1 MKELIRL
8 FHLILSYLLRPVLLW
23 VQTATLPENL
33 KEHLELTNGPVI
45 YVLPKRSIIDYLVL
59 LTACRRYQL
68 PEPDLGLDLNRN
80 RRAVCLFLE
89 KTTAIKLVRRPRPSH
104 VLLHLVRQ
112 VHEQTGE
119 KPQIVPVS
127 PFWGK
132 DPGTEEPSVF
142 KLIFNDDEDA
152 GWLQKFFIVMA
163 QGRNNKL
170 YFAKPFQI
178 NEVLESEID
187 VDNAARKIRRILRI
201 HFRRVRNTVLGRK
214 LYVREQ
220 VISRVVAGKLV
231 RYEIE
236 KESKNRPQIVRGLEM
251 KAREYARELS
261 ADQTYSIV
269 RVFELVL
276 AKLWNKLFSG
286 VDAVNVENVSR
297 LAAQNYEIVYVPTHR
312 SHLDYLLVNYTV
324 YKNGLPTPH
333 TAAGINL
340 NFFPMGWFLRRA
352 GAFFIRRSFHGNR
365 LYAAVVEEYM
375 HYLLT
380 QGYPISFFPE
390 GGRSRTG
397 RLLPLKTGM
406 LSMVVRSYLRNSE
419 RPVALVPVFLAY
431 DKVMEVKTYLTEL
444 GGANKKKESIF
455 QLLQARKLLK
465 QYYGKAYLSY
475 GEPILLHPTLDKF
488 HPGWREDQ
496 TEKPGWV
503 NSFVQE
509 LSHTI
514 SRRMNEAAV
523 ITPIGLMGVGLLAA
537 WQKALPK
544 EDLFIFMQ
552 RMVTLQKNL
561 PYHANVRLVNEDVHE
576 IFELALKLKSVS
588 LFHHA
593 AGDVVFL
600 NDIDG
605 ALISYYR
612 NNVIHLFAIPSLIA
626 RFFRHDDTITED
638 ALCRACAE
646 IYSVLREELFLSWEE
661 DEIELVVRRYA
672 EGMAAVG
679 LLQQVAPQI
688 YHCPPTQ
695 SDDFVALDI
704 LSQALGLTFDR
715 FIITAVLLAK
725 HSQLGLVDSD
735 EFLQQCHRMAQRLA
749 ILSGL
754 NNPEIVEKTFIQK
767 HIQLL
772 KRKGLLIQVDDK
784 KLRIDERV
792 AVMAQNS
799 QRLLSPDALRS
810 IDRIFKTTNKEKDQ
824 DQDGQVEIPGG

>member
-8 FHLILSYLLRPVLLW
+8 FHLLLSHLLRPVLLW
-23 VQTATLPENL
+23 VRTSALQENL
-33 KEHLELTNGPVI
+33 KEYLELSSGPVI

-59 LTACRRYQL
+59 LRTCRQYGL
-68 PEPDLGLDLNRN
+68 PEPDLGLDFNRS

-89 KTTAIKLVRRPRPSH
+89 KTNAIKRVRRLKPSQ
-104 VLLHLVRQ
+104 VMLHLVRQ
-112 VHEQTGE
+112 VQEQTGE

-132 DPGTEEPSVF
+132 DPGTEEPSII

-152 GWLQKFFIVMA
+152 GWLQKFFIVLA

-170 YFAKPFQI
+170 YFGKPFQI
-178 NEVLESEID
+178 DEQLRDDESIK
-187 VDNAARKIRRILRI
+187 VAARKIRRVLRI
-201 HFRRVRNTVLGRK
+201 HFRRARNTVLGQK

-231 RYEIE
+231 RLEIE
-236 KESKNRPQIVRGLEM
+236 KESKDRPQLIRSLE
-251 KAREYARELS
+251 ARARHYARELS
-261 ADQTYSIV
+261 ADQTYSMV
-269 RVFELVL
+269 RVFELFL
-276 AKLWNKLFSG
+276 GKLWNKLFEG
-286 VDAVNVENVSR
+286 VDVVNVENVAK
-297 LAAQNYEIVYVPTHR
+297 LAAQSYEIVYVPTHR

-324 YKNGLPTPH
+324 YKSGLPTPH

-340 NFFPMGWFLRRA
+340 NFFPAGWFLRRA

-365 LYAAVVEEYM
+365 LYSAVVEEYM

-406 LSMVVRSYLRNSE
+406 LSMVIRSYLRNSA

-431 DKVMEVKTYLTEL
+431 DKVIEVKSYLTEL
-444 GGANKKKESIF
+444 GGGAKKKESML
-455 QLLQARKLLK
+455 QLLGARKILQ
-465 QYYGKAYLSY
+465 QYFGKAYLSY
-475 GEPILLHPTLDKF
+475 GDPILLDPLLDQQ
-488 HPGWREDQ
+488 HPGWREAGR
-496 TEKPGWV
+496 ERPEWLA
-503 NSFVQE
+503 SFVNDLAQ
-509 LSHTI
+509 TI
-514 SRRMNEAAV
+514 SRRNNEAAV
-523 ITPIGLMGVGLLAA
+523 ITPIGLLGVGLLAA

-544 EDLFIFMQ
+544 EELFIFMQ
-552 RMVTLQKNL
+552 RMISLHKLT
-561 PYHANVRLVNEDVHE
+561 PYHPNMRLVSDDVGA
-576 IFELALKLKSVS
+576 IFDLALKLKSIS

-593 AGDVVFL
+593 AGDVVYV
-600 NDIDG
+600 NDVDG

-612 NNVIHLFAIPSLIA
+612 NNVIHIFALPSLIA
-626 RFFRHDDTITED
+626 RFFQRDETIDEES
-638 ALCRACAE
+638 LCRACAE
-646 IYSVLREELFLSWEE
+646 IYDVLREELFLSWEE
-661 DEIELVVRRYA
+661 DVIEAVVKRYLKA
-672 EGMAAVG
+672 MAAVG
-679 LLQQVAPQI
+679 LLHQVAPQL
-688 YHCPPTQ
+688 YHRPPAQ

-715 FIITAVLLAK
+715 LIITAVLLAK
-725 HSQLGLVDSD
+725 HSQHGLVDSD

-772 KRKGLLIQVDDK
+772 KRKGLLLAVDDK

-792 AVMAQNS
+792 AVLAKNS

-810 IDRIFKTTNKEKDQ
+810 IERIFKTTHQQE
-824 DQDGQVEIPGG
+824 